1 MTKKMLNGVEVDMDP
16 AEAAEFEAGRT
27 LTLPQAKKLAK
38 ALIAARRN
46 MAETS
51 GFLYLTTRYP
61 SDGNGL
67 SRTSILGERARTAKA
82 ASLPLVV
89 SVIAMDDTS
98 ANMNANE
105 LIAMEVAA
113 GDHLAA
119 CSENARV
126 LRQAVNQ
133 AVDVAAVQAVNIE
146 IGWP

>member
-1 MTKKMLNGVEVDMDP
+1 MATKIVNGVVVTMDP
-16 AEAAEFEAGRT
+16 LEEADFEAKRAVN
-27 LTLPQAKKLAK
+27 LPQAKKSAK
-38 ALIAARRN
+38 ALIAARRDR
-46 MAETS
+46 AETG
-51 GFLYLTTRYP
+51 GFLYLATRYS

-67 SRTSILGERARTAKA
+67 ARTSILGERARTAKA

-89 SVIAMDDTS
+89 NVIAMDDTS

-113 GDHLAA
+113 GDHLVA

-133 AVDVAAVQAVNIE
+133 ALDVAAVQAVNIE